1 MRRNTA
7 NILLVD
13 DDPNLSRLLSL
24 RLASA
29 GHQVETA
36 ASGKKALA
44 TLVSHCFDIVITDL
58 RMDGMDGIQLLE
70 EISRQWPS
78 LPVVVI
84 TAHGSIPDAVNA
96 TQRGAIDFLTK
107 PVDKADLLAHVDRA
121 LETTST
127 SKQESWA
134 DQIITR
140 SNTMHAVLAEARLV
154 ADSESSVLICG
165 ESGTGKELLA
175 RALHQN
181 SRRAEH
187 PYVAINCSAMPEHLL
202 ESELF
207 GHERGAFT
215 DAKSSQP
222 GLLRTANQ
230 GTVFLDEIGDM
241 PLPLQAKLLRVLQE
255 REVRPVGGTQSIPI
269 NVRILSATHRNLVQ
283 AIEEGDFR
291 EDLYYR
297 LNVVELRL
305 PALSER
311 PEDIPLLANHFLQKL
326 ARERD
331 ELSKVYAPEA
341 MGLLVRASWPG
352 NVRQLANVVE
362 RNFTLSRSR
371 VIPAKLVRQA
381 LGGALQGTLPS
392 LEQARDE
399 FMRNYLVQLLQISE
413 GNVSRAA
420 RLAQRN
426 RSDFYKLLNRYHIEP
441 GEFKTKYG

>member
-13 DDPNLSRLLSL
+13 DDPNLSKLLSL

-29 GHQVETA
+29 GHRVETA
-36 ASGKKALA
+36 SSGKKALT
-44 TLVSHCFDIVITDL
+44 TLVSQCFDIVITDL

-70 EISRQWPS
+70 EINRQWPS

-96 TQRGAIDFLTK
+96 TQRGAMDFLTK

-127 SKQESWA
+127 HKQESWA

-140 SNTMHAVLAEARLV
+140 SNSMHALLAEAKLV
-154 ADSESSVLICG
+154 ADSESSILICG

-175 RALHQN
+175 RALHEN

-187 PYVAINCSAMPEHLL
+187 PFMAINCSAMPEQLL

-222 GLLRTANQ
+222 GLLRAANQ

-255 REVRPVGGTQSIPI
+255 REVRPVGGTKSIPF
-269 NVRILSATHRNLVQ
+269 NVRLLSATHRNLAQ
-283 AIEEGDFR
+283 AIEEGKFR

-297 LNVVELRL
+297 LNVVELQL

-326 ARERD
+326 ARERG
-331 ELSKVYAPEA
+331 EPPKVYAPEA
-341 MGLLVRASWPG
+341 IGLLVRAHWPG

-381 LGGALQGTLPS
+381 LGGALLDTLPS

-399 FMRNYLVQLLQISE
+399 FMRHYLVQLLQITE
-413 GNVSRAA
+413 GNVSQAA

-441 GEFKTKYG
+441 GEFKANK